1 MKINKPSSNVLVT
14 SPLLPPLEEFL
25 PYLERIWDSKQ
36 LTNGGP
42 YHQELE
48 RALADYLG
56 VEHLSLFANGT
67 LALVTALQ
75 ALRITGE
82 VITTPYSFVATSH
95 SLLWNGIK
103 PIFVDI
109 DPVTCNIDPEKIE
122 SAITP
127 TTSAILPVHCYGIP
141 CDVDRIQRI
150 ADNYGLKVI
159 YDAAHCFGVKQKN
172 VSTLNHGDLSVLSFH
187 ATKVFNTF
195 EGGAIICP
203 NEKIKRRIDYL
214 KNFGF
219 ADETTVVAPGINGKM
234 NEVQA
239 AFGLLQLK
247 HVDSALAKR
256 KVIYEKYQQA
266 LGHIHGLTLL
276 PLVDETDWNYAYCP
290 VFVHAGLFPMT
301 RDELY
306 HHFKSQNIYVR
317 RYFYPLISD
326 FPMYKGYESS
336 APSNLPV
343 ASQISQQVLCLP
355 VHPNLAEAD
364 QDEIINIIMRA
375 SNVNAA

>member
-159 YDAAHCFGVKQKN
+159 YDAAHCFGVKQKKRQYPE
-172 VSTLNHGDLSVLSFH
+172 SRRSVCFKLPC
-187 ATKVFNTF
+187 N
-195 EGGAIICP
+195 EGI
-203 NEKIKRRIDYL
+203 
-214 KNFGF
+214 
-219 ADETTVVAPGINGKM
+219 
-234 NEVQA
+234 
-239 AFGLLQLK
+239 
-247 HVDSALAKR
+247 
-256 KVIYEKYQQA
+256 
-266 LGHIHGLTLL
+266 
-276 PLVDETDWNYAYCP
+276 
-290 VFVHAGLFPMT
+290 
-301 RDELY
+301 
-306 HHFKSQNIYVR
+306 
-317 RYFYPLISD
+317 
-326 FPMYKGYESS
+326 
-336 APSNLPV
+336 
-343 ASQISQQVLCLP
+343 
-355 VHPNLAEAD
+355 
-364 QDEIINIIMRA
+364 
-375 SNVNAA
+375 